1 MKKGSAK
8 AVPAGKRNCCRKASV
23 CEKELAAVCVFSAA
37 CTSSDD
43 HLQIRAHGWRTDRF

>member
-8 AVPAGKRNCCRKASV
+8 AVPAGKRTAAEKLQ

>member
-1 MKKGSAK
+1 MKKGSSESCS
-8 AVPAGKRNCCRKASV
+8 GRKRTAA
-23 CEKELAAVCVFSAA
+23 EKLQYVKRLAAVCVFSAA

>member
-8 AVPAGKRNCCRKASV
+8 AVPAGKRTAAEKLQYVKKNC
-23 CEKELAAVCVFSAA
+23 VCVFSAA

>member
-8 AVPAGKRNCCRKASV
+8 AVPAGKRTAAKASV